1 MGLLML
7 YYLFRFL
14 SEFGISG
21 SGMWS
26 YISFRAL
33 LALICALIISMWFG
47 EYYIKWMKRH
57 HISEQQR
64 DIAIDPYG
72 VAKKGVPSM
81 GGIVILVAVLVPC
94 LLLGRL
100 RNIYMLLMI
109 GATLWFAGIGF
120 LDDYIKIF
128 RHYKD
133 GLAGRWKLVGQFI
146 AGIAVGL
153 VLYLSPDAV
162 IRENVEVQR
171 QGGTTEVVHK
181 SEAVKSTKTTIPF
194 MKSNNLDYAEVVSF
208 LGDDAKQMGG
218 WILFVLITAFVI
230 AAVSNGANLNDGMDG
245 MCAGNS
251 AIIYVALGIFAYVS
265 SHIGFAGYLN
275 TMYVPGSQELVI
287 YCSAMLGALI
297 GFLWYNTYPARV
309 FMGDTGSLMIGGTIG
324 VMAVIIHKEL
334 LIPVLCGIFLF
345 ESVSVILQTEY
356 AKMGNR
362 RGKKWRVFKR
372 APIHDTFRV
381 KPEDMLPDA
390 KYIFKNWPKRPALES
405 MVTVRFWIVS
415 VILAAVAIITLKIR

>member
-1 MGLLML
+1 
-7 YYLFRFL
+7 
-14 SEFGISG
+14 
-21 SGMWS
+21 MWS

-33 LALICALIISMWFG
+33 LALICALVISLWFG
-47 EYYIKWMKRH
+47 ERYIKWMKRH
-57 HISEQQR
+57 HISEMQR
-64 DIAIDPYG
+64 DKSIDPYG
-72 VAKKGVPSM
+72 VAKKNVPSM
-81 GGIVILVAVLVPC
+81 GGIVIFVAVVIPC

-100 RNIYMLLMI
+100 RNIYMLLML
-109 GATLWFAGIGF
+109 ATTVWFAGIGL

-128 RHYKD
+128 RHKKD
-133 GLAGRWKLVGQFI
+133 GLAGRWKLIGQFL
-146 AGIAVGL
+146 AGIIVGL
-153 VLYLSPDAV
+153 TLYLSPDAV
-162 IRENVEVQR
+162 IRENVEVQGR
-171 QGGTTEVVHK
+171 GGAMEVVHK
-181 SEAVKSTKTTIPF
+181 TSAVKSTKTTIPF
-194 MKSNNLDYAEVVSF
+194 FKANNLDYAEVVGF
-208 LGDDAKQMGG
+208 MGDHKQAAG
-218 WILFVLITAFVI
+218 WVLFVLMTAFVI

-251 AIIYVALGIFAYVS
+251 AIIYVALGVLTYVS

-287 YCSAMLGALI
+287 YCCAMLGALV

-324 VMAVIIHKEL
+324 VLAVIIHKEL

-345 ESVSVILQTEY
+345 ESISVILQTEY

-381 KPEDMLPDA
+381 REEDMLPEA

-415 VILAAVAIITLKIR
+415 IILAVITIITLKIR

>member
-1 MGLLML
+1 
-7 YYLFRFL
+7 
-14 SEFGISG
+14 
-21 SGMWS
+21 MWS

-33 LALICALIISMWFG
+33 LALLCALTISMWFG
-47 EYYIKWMKRH
+47 ARYIRWMKRRN
-57 HISEQQR
+57 INEVQR
-64 DIAIDPYG
+64 DKSIDPYG

-100 RNIYMLLMI
+100 RNIYMLLML
-109 GATLWFAGIGF
+109 ATTIWFAGIGF

-128 RHYKD
+128 RHDKE
-133 GLAGRWKLVGQFI
+133 GLAGRWKLVGQFV
-146 AGIAVGL
+146 AGLAVGL
-153 VLYLSPDAV
+153 TLYLAPEAV
-162 IRENVEVQR
+162 IRENVETSNQAGV
-171 QGGTTEVVHK
+171 THVVHK
-181 SEAVKSTKTTIPF
+181 SEPVKSTKTTIPF
-194 MKSNNLDYAEVVSF
+194 VKANNLDYAEVVGF
-208 LGDDAKQMGG
+208 LGDHKQAGG
-218 WILFVLITAFVI
+218 WILFVLMTAFVI

-251 AIIYVALGIFAYVS
+251 AIIFTALGVLAYVS

-309 FMGDTGSLMIGGTIG
+309 FMGDTGSLMIGGSIG
-324 VMAVIIHKEL
+324 VLAVIIHKEL

-345 ESVSVILQTEY
+345 ESISVILQTQY
-356 AKMGNR
+356 ARLGNK
-362 RGKKWRVFKR
+362 RGQKWRVFKR

-381 KPEDMLPDA
+381 TPDQMLPDA
-390 KYIFKNWPKRPALES
+390 KYIFSKWPKTPALES

-415 VILAAVAIITLKIR
+415 IMLAALTIITLKVR

>member
-1 MGLLML
+1 ML

-14 SEFGISG
+14 GEFGIPG
-21 SGMWS
+21 SGMWG

-33 LALICALIISMWFG
+33 LALICALTISLWFG
-47 EYYIKWMKRH
+47 ERYIKWMKRH
-57 HISEQQR
+57 HISEVQR
-64 DIAIDPYG
+64 DKSIDPYG
-72 VAKKGVPSM
+72 VEKKGVPSM

-100 RNIYMLLMI
+100 RNIYMILML
-109 GATLWFAGIGF
+109 GATVWFAGIGL

-128 RHYKD
+128 RHHKD
-133 GLAGRWKLVGQFI
+133 GLAGRWKLVGQFM

-153 VLYLSPDAV
+153 TLFLSPDAV
-162 IRENVEVQR
+162 IRENVETQR
-171 QGGTTEVVHK
+171 LDGVTQVVHK
-181 SEAVKSTKTTIPF
+181 DAPTKSTKTTIPF
-194 MKSNNLDYAEVVSF
+194 FKANNLDYAEVVGF
-208 LGDDAKQMGG
+208 LGDHKQAGG
-218 WILFVLITAFVI
+218 WVLFVLMTAFVI

-251 AIIYVALGIFAYVS
+251 AIIYVALGVLAYVS

-287 YCSAMLGALI
+287 YCCAMLGALI

-309 FMGDTGSLMIGGTIG
+309 FMGDTGSLMIGGSIG
-324 VMAVIIHKEL
+324 VLAVIIHKEL
-334 LIPVLCGIFLF
+334 LIPILCGIFLF
-345 ESVSVILQTEY
+345 ESISVILQTQY

-362 RGKKWRVFKR
+362 RGQKWRVFKR

-390 KYIFKNWPKRPALES
+390 KYIFGHWPNRPALES

-415 VILAAVAIITLKIR
+415 ILLAALTIITLKIR

>member
-1 MGLLML
+1 
-7 YYLFRFL
+7 
-14 SEFGISG
+14 
-21 SGMWS
+21 MWS

-33 LALICALIISMWFG
+33 LALLCSLAISMWFG
-47 EYYIKWMKRH
+47 QYYIKWMKHH
-57 HISEQQR
+57 HISEVQR
-64 DIAIDPYG
+64 DKSIDPYG
-72 VAKKGVPSM
+72 VEKKGVPSM
-81 GGIVILVAVLVPC
+81 GGIVILLAVLVPC

-100 RNIYMLLMI
+100 RNIYMLLML
-109 GATLWFAGIGF
+109 GATMWFAGIGF

-128 RHYKD
+128 RHKKD
-133 GLAGRWKLVGQFI
+133 GLAGRWKLVGQFV
-146 AGIAVGL
+146 AGLAVGL
-153 VLYLSPDAV
+153 TLFLSPDAV
-162 IRENVEVQR
+162 IRENVEIQQ
-171 QGGTTEVVHK
+171 QGAVTQVVHK
-181 SEAVKSTKTTIPF
+181 SKAVKSTKTTIPF
-194 MKSNNLDYAEVVSF
+194 FKANNLDYAEVVGF
-208 LGDDAKQMGG
+208 LGKHKQAGG
-218 WILFVLITAFVI
+218 WILFVLMTAFVI

-251 AIIYVALGIFAYVS
+251 AIIYVALGVLAYVS

-287 YCSAMLGALI
+287 YCCAMLGALI

-324 VMAVIIHKEL
+324 VLAVIIHKEL
-334 LIPVLCGIFLF
+334 LIPILCGIFLF
-345 ESVSVILQTEY
+345 ESISVILQTEY

-381 KPEDMLPDA
+381 KPEDMLLDA
-390 KYIFKNWPKRPALES
+390 KYIFKNWPHRPALES

-415 VILAAVAIITLKIR
+415 IMLAALTIITLKIR

>member
-1 MGLLML
+1 ML

-14 SEFGISG
+14 SQFGISG
-21 SGMWS
+21 SGMWG

-33 LALICALIISMWFG
+33 LALLCSLAISMWFG
-47 EYYIKWMKRH
+47 QYYIKWMKRRN
-57 HISEQQR
+57 ITEVQR
-64 DIAIDPYG
+64 DKAIDPYG
-72 VAKKGVPSM
+72 VAKKNVPSM
-81 GGIVILVAVLVPC
+81 GGIVILMAVLIPC

-100 RNIYMLLMI
+100 RNIYMLLML
-109 GATLWFAGIGF
+109 ATTVWFAALGF

-128 RHYKD
+128 RHNKD
-133 GLAGRWKLVGQFI
+133 GLAGRWKLIGQFI
-146 AGIAVGL
+146 AGLAVGL
-153 VLYLSPDAV
+153 TLYLSPDAV
-162 IRENVEVQR
+162 IRENVEVQ
-171 QGGTTEVVHK
+171 QQNGITAVAHK
-181 SEAVKSTKTTIPF
+181 SKAVKSTKTTIPF
-194 MKSNNLDYAEVVSF
+194 FKANNLDYAEITSF
-208 LGDDAKQMGG
+208 LGEHKQAGG
-218 WILFVLITAFVI
+218 WILFVLMTAFVI

-251 AIIYVALGIFAYVS
+251 AIIYVALGVLAYVS

-287 YCSAMLGALI
+287 YCCAMLGGLI

-324 VMAVIIHKEL
+324 VLAVIIHKEL
-334 LIPVLCGIFLF
+334 LIPILCGIFLF
-345 ESVSVILQTEY
+345 ESISVILQTEY

-362 RGKKWRVFKR
+362 RGQKWRVFKR

-381 KPEDMLPDA
+381 KTEDMLPDA
-390 KYIFKNWPKRPALES
+390 KYIFKNWPHRPALES

-415 VILAAVAIITLKIR
+415 IMLAALTIITLKIR